1 MKLILRN
8 ICRVIESVMYRD
20 AKWPPG
26 VEDPF
31 PQPLVER
38 LLGQFQNRFR
48 GTSMATIPGG
58 SYEVDYGSNRS
69 DTIHLGDG
77 NWIAFGNGGNDTIF
91 GNDGTDILFG
101 GKGNDTL
108 VGNDGFNLLFG
119 EKGNDTLIG
128 GQHGNFLDGGDGKDL
143 LVGGNGDDILAGG
156 AGNDTLFGG
165 HGVDTFV
172 FASGGGRD
180 VVMDFGDGDILQ
192 IQRNIN
198 GLHVA
203 DADDLLS
210 RIHDD
215 HQGNAVIDLGH
226 GDSVTLMGIKAEDIH
241 NNPDGYIKVH

>member
-1 MKLILRN
+1 
-8 ICRVIESVMYRD
+8 
-20 AKWPPG
+20 
-26 VEDPF
+26 
-31 PQPLVER
+31 
-38 LLGQFQNRFR
+38 
-48 GTSMATIPGG
+48 MATIPGG

-69 DTIHLGDG
+69 DAIHLGDG

-91 GNDGTDILFG
+91 GNGGTDILFG

-143 LVGGNGDDILAGG
+143 LIGGNGDDTLAGG

-165 HGVDTFV
+165 HGLDTFV

-180 VVMDFGDGDILQ
+180 VVMDFEDGDILQ

-198 GLHVA
+198 GLHVT
-203 DADDLLS
+203 DASDLMS
-210 RIHDD
+210 RIHNDRD
-215 HQGNAVIDLGH
+215 GNAVIDLGR
-226 GDSVTLMGIKAEDIH
+226 GDSITLVDVSADDVKADP
-241 NNPDGYIKVH
+241 NSYIKIH